1 MYTGSLLPKYRGAS
15 PIQQSVLNGDIKT
28 GITTMY
34 MEEQMDTG
42 NIIEQEEML
51 IERTDTS
58 KTMFEKLAILG
69 AKILVSTLKK
79 IEENNGNIISIKQ
92 NDDDATYTSMI
103 TKEMAIIDFN
113 KSFEEIV
120 DFAELSEFI
129 DVPLKNFSSGMVAR
143 LGFAISTIVKPD
155 ILIVDEI
162 LSVGDF
168 KFQEKS
174 LNKIKSMMKDGV
186 TVLMVSHSLDQI
198 EKMCNRVVWL
208 ENGSIK
214 KIGLTKEICSEYKN
228 S

>member
-15 PIQQSVLNGDIKT
+15 PIQQSVLNGDVKT

-51 IERTDTS
+51 IKRTDTS

-69 AKILVSTLKK
+69 AKTLVSTLKK

-113 KSFEEIV
+113 KSFEEIYTKIRGLN
-120 DFAELSEFI
+120 DFL
-129 DVPLKNFSSGMVAR
+129 VAR
-143 LGFAISTIVKPD
+143 IIINNKIYKIWKSEDKIYTL
-155 ILIVDEI
+155 DEI
-162 LSVGDF
+162 KQNYNSFETIKREDSLGNELEIVIIKDKKNKKLLF
-168 KFQEKS
+168 K
-174 LNKIKSMMKDGV
+174 
-186 TVLMVSHSLDQI
+186 
-198 EKMCNRVVWL
+198 CNDR
-208 ENGSIK
+208 I
-214 KIGLTKEICSEYKN
+214 Y
-228 S
+228 